1 MEGKDTM
8 ERDIF
13 SKRLAELRKRNRS
26 SGRVL
31 SELCGLS
38 SDAVRRY
45 ERGEAEPKMGS
56 LCAIADYF
64 GVSLDWLCGRE

>member
-1 MEGKDTM
+1 M

-13 SKRLAELRKRNRS
+13 SKRLEELRKRK
-26 SGRVL
+26 RVSKNIL

-38 SDAVRRY
+38 HDAVRRY